1 MKGTELLATI
11 FICILV
17 VSSISFGSI
26 GDTQKKNKRIVDVCI
41 PIDTTFFYDIPDGE
55 TLQSISIS
63 EHKFISNVETKPKQ
77 SFVTTD
83 KKVDTDSTM
92 LVYDE
97 PFSYEVLKRGEKN
110 VVRLYAPGV
119 FYDADKKFETEKI
132 VLSLT
137 FSVEQIIQT
146 AKTSYETQAD
156 PNPEYIIITDE
167 LLWDTFNDDFKEWK
181 KTNDDKINNVLILN
195 VSDITSSDYW
205 VNGSY
210 GDATNTTGGNHWIV
224 DDEEVTTSFNLFN
237 DTQAHIR
244 NFIRFAYDTY
254 NTRYVLLGGNKDLVP
269 PRMIATRAS
278 GDDCGTFHDDLSHA
292 SDMYYSCLDYCMN
305 NNTNSY
311 FMESECCGYDWD
323 KVDWGFDLMVGR
335 IPVNTVNELNLW
347 INKTKNYVNGISQG
361 NYLKNVIVACKDVD
375 NLISDQTWTIL
386 EPYLPSNK
394 SVVNN
399 QNISQ
404 AQWNVMDDYCNG
416 DIASWDGIHI
426 LYHEGHGGTLWTPY
440 QPANLDN
447 KLIPNYLDTEGCDSG
462 DFGTDTSSRIE
473 QWMSDDGG
481 PFAGIANSASGWF
494 IASTYFS
501 AGLLY
506 HLFNDT
512 DQTSCF
518 CEANNKCRETVGH
531 TEADGVFAMI
541 YKERNFFGDP
551 SLEIQQFDIPQFI
564 SIDNDVNGTIVY
576 NSTPTFNWSKPSL
589 DISQY
594 NLQVDNDSDFSS
606 PEINITDVNQ
616 HNYPA
621 EYSENTTRISFVLP
635 SGYSLPKYD
644 LYYCQVDVFVKEVV

>member
-1 MKGTELLATI
+1 MLAI
-11 FICILV
+11 IIICILATSGV
-17 VSSISFGSI
+17 SFGSI
-26 GDTQKKNKRIVDVCI
+26 GNKTKKDIKTVDIYV
-41 PIDTTFFYDIPDGE
+41 PIDTAFFYDVPDGE
-55 TLQSISIS
+55 TLQSITIL
-63 EHKFISNVETKPKQ
+63 EHTFISTVEPKPKQ

-83 KKVDTDSTM
+83 KKVESHTSKI
-92 LVYDE
+92 VYEE

-110 VVRLYAPGV
+110 VIRLYVPRE
-119 FYDADKKFETEKI
+119 FYDASEKFETEKMI
-132 VLSLT
+132 LS
-137 FSVEQIIQT
+137 FSTEQILQT
-146 AKTSYETQAD
+146 TKTTYEPQAD
-156 PNPEYIIITDE
+156 NPEYIIITNE
-167 LLWDTFNDDFKEWK
+167 TLWSTFNDNFKQWK
-181 KTNDDKINNVLILN
+181 IDNDNKITNVLIIN

-210 GDATNTTGGNHWIV
+210 GDATNAAGGNHWIPNG
-224 DDEEVTTSFNLFN
+224 EEVTSSFDLFN

-254 NTRYVLLGGNKDLVP
+254 NTRYVLLGGNKDVVP
-269 PRMIATRAS
+269 PRMICTRAS
-278 GDDCGTFHDDLSHA
+278 GDGCGTFHDDYSHA
-292 SDMYYSCLDYCMN
+292 SDMYYSNLDHCMN

-311 FMESECCGYDWD
+311 WMESECCGYDWD

-335 IPVNTVNELNLW
+335 VLVNNVNELNRW

-361 NYLKNVIVACKDVD
+361 DYLENVIVACKDVD
-375 NLISDQTWTIL
+375 NLISDQTWNII

-399 QNISQ
+399 QNVSQ
-404 AQWNVMDDYCNG
+404 AQWSVIDDYCNG
-416 DIASWDGIHI
+416 DVASWDGIHI

-440 QPANLDN
+440 QPSNLDN
-447 KLIPNYLDTEGCDSG
+447 AAVPNYLDTEGCNSG
-462 DFGTDTSSRIE
+462 DFGTDTSSRMESWI
-473 QWMSDDGG
+473 SDDGG

-531 TEADGVFAMI
+531 TDADGVFAMI

-551 SLEIQQFDIPQFI
+551 SLEIQQYDIPQFI
-564 SIDNDVNGTIVY
+564 SIDNGINGTLVY
-576 NSTPTFNWSKPSL
+576 NSTPTFNWTKPNY

-594 NLQVDNDSDFSS
+594 NLQIDNNVDFNS

-616 HNYPA
+616 YIYPS
-621 EYSENTTRISFVLP
+621 EYSENATRISFILP

-644 LYYCQVDVFVKEVV
+644 IYYCRVDDFIKEVV